1 MKLNP
6 FHDKCLCESN
16 RILNDCCLKD
26 SRPIRRCSRTNWGN
40 PRCYAAP
47 LLDCSPKISREHFIS
62 EGVLRLIGE
71 RITAGGFPWLGGQE
85 RSIGIN
91 ALTAKILCDQHNST
105 LSGLDEVGIRFFDS
119 LRKPSYPEKLKRA
132 IVVPRITL
140 FRGEII
146 ELWMLKILCG
156 LIASGNA
163 TDENGKRID
172 VPLPEVWLRILF
184 EHQPMPL
191 GWGIYMPKVVGRS
204 FSGMYAN
211 QIRVMNEGG
220 VLKGLVISLEW
231 MSFALV
237 ATHPPREKLGTLLEH
252 CTYRPREIVLN
263 SQMGQD
269 ILCIFWERPGDEQCI
284 AVACAP
290 LDRRPDVGSA

>member
-1 MKLNP
+1 
-6 FHDKCLCESN
+6 
-16 RILNDCCLKD
+16 
-26 SRPIRRCSRTNWGN
+26 
-40 PRCYAAP
+40 
-47 LLDCSPKISREHFIS
+47 
-62 EGVLRLIGE
+62 LRLIGE
-71 RITAGGFPWLGGQE
+71 PITAGGFPWLGGQK
-85 RSIGIN
+85 RTVGIN
-91 ALTAKILCDQHNST
+91 SLTAKILCDQHNST

-119 LRKPSYPEKLKRA
+119 LRRPNHPETHKRA

-140 FRGEII
+140 FRGEMI

-184 EHQPMPL
+184 ERQPMPL
-191 GWGIYMPKVVGRS
+191 GWGIYMPNVIGRS

-237 ATHPPREKLGTLLEH
+237 ANHPPCDKSGTLLEH
-252 CTYRPREIVLN
+252 STYRPGEIVLN
-263 SQMGQD
+263 SQVGQD
-269 ILCIFWERPGDEQCI
+269 ILRIFWERPGDERSVT
-284 AVACAP
+284 VACVP
-290 LDRRPDVGSA
+290 LDHRTDGGSV

>member
-6 FHDKCLCESN
+6 FRDKCLCGSN
-16 RILNDCCLKD
+16 LTLNDCCLKD
-26 SRPIRRCSRTNWGN
+26 CRPLKRCGRTNWGN
-40 PRCYAAP
+40 ARCYAAP
-47 LLDCSPKISREHFIS
+47 LRDCSPKISREHFIS

-71 RITAGGFPWLGGQE
+71 RITAGGFPWAGGQE
-85 RSIGIN
+85 RTIGIN
-91 ALTAKILCDQHNST
+91 ALTAKILCNQHNST

-119 LRKPSYPEKLKRA
+119 LRKPRHPETQERA
-132 IVVPRITL
+132 TGVPRLTL
-140 FRGEII
+140 FRGEMI

-163 TDENGKRID
+163 TDENGQRID
-172 VPLPEVWLRILF
+172 VLVPEVWLRILF

-191 GWGIYMPKVVGRS
+191 GWGLYMPGAVGRS
-204 FSGMYAN
+204 FSGMCAN

-237 ATHPPREKLGTLLEH
+237 ATNPPIDKSGTLLEH
-252 CTYRPREIVLN
+252 STYRPGEIVLN
-263 SQMGQD
+263 SQVGQD
-269 ILCIFWERPGDEQCI
+269 ILRIFWERPGDERSI
-284 AVACAP
+284 TVACVP
-290 LDRRPDVGSA
+290 LDRRPDEGSA